1 MFEKIRDIIAEQLNI
16 DDTSSI
22 TLDTNLTEDL
32 DADSLDAVE
41 IIMNIEEEFDIK
53 IPDDKIETV
62 KTINDIIS
70 YLETNA

>member
-16 DDTSSI
+16 DDISSI
-22 TLDTNLTEDL
+22 TPDTSLTEDL